1 MEKTNP
7 ERRPGFMRQPCGSSC
22 GCCICSG
29 PQGPQGEPGPQGP
42 QGEPGPQG
50 PQGEPA
56 EDCFASFFVFERRFE
71 SGQPIPLLT
80 GTADPTGNI
89 SLANGTRIELAPGY
103 YCISFSVS
111 AILEEA
117 GYMQVTPAYNRTSN
131 LLYGI
136 YFKTGAALSS
146 AYGSSSAI
154 IHVSEPTGFSLTY
167 NSNVADRSGAATVS
181 VIRLT
186 RKE

>member
-1 MEKTNP
+1 MEKANP
-7 ERRPGFMRQPCGSSC
+7 QRVPDFMRRHC
-22 GCCICSG
+22 GCLRDCCCCSG
-29 PQGPQGEPGPQGP
+29 PPGPQGP

-56 EDCFASFFVFERRFE
+56 EDCFASFFMFERRFE
-71 SGQPIPLLT
+71 NGRFIPLLP
-80 GTADPTGNI
+80 GTEDPTGNI
-89 SLANGTRIELAPGY
+89 VLADETRIELTPGY

-117 GYMQVTPAYNRTSN
+117 GYMQVTPAYNGTSN
-131 LLYGI
+131 LLYGV

-146 AYGSSSAI
+146 AYGSNSII
-154 IHVSEPTGFSLTY
+154 IHVPQPTSFGLAY

-181 VIRLT
+181 VIKLT
-186 RKE
+186 RKG

>member
-1 MEKTNP
+1 MDKFDSD
-7 ERRPGFMRQPCGSSC
+7 RRPEFMRRQHGC
-22 GCCICSG
+22 GCCACSG

-42 QGEPGPQG
+42 QGPP
-50 PQGEPA
+50 GEPA
-56 EDCFASFFVFERRFE
+56 QDCFASFFMFERRFE
-71 SGQPIPLLT
+71 NGRPIPLLP
-80 GTADPTGNI
+80 GTADPTGSI
-89 SLANGTRIELAPGY
+89 VLADY

-117 GYMQVTPAYNRTSN
+117 GYMQVTPAYNGSSN

-146 AYGSSSAI
+146 AYGSNSII
-154 IHVSEPTGFSLTY
+154 IHVPETTSFSLTY

>member
-1 MEKTNP
+1 MDKFDSD
-7 ERRPGFMRQPCGSSC
+7 RRPEFMRRQHGC
-22 GCCICSG
+22 GCCACSG

-42 QGEPGPQG
+42 P
-50 PQGEPA
+50 GEPA
-56 EDCFASFFVFERRFE
+56 QDCFTSFFMFERRFE
-71 SGQPIPLLT
+71 NGRPIPLLP
-80 GTADPTGNI
+80 GTEDPTGSI
-89 SLANGTRIELAPGY
+89 VLADETRIELAPGY

-117 GYMQVTPAYNRTSN
+117 GYMQVTPAYNGSSN

-146 AYGSSSAI
+146 AYGSNSII
-154 IHVSEPTGFSLTY
+154 IHVPETTSFSLTY

>member
-1 MEKTNP
+1 MDKFDSD
-7 ERRPGFMRQPCGSSC
+7 RRPEFMRRQHGC
-22 GCCICSG
+22 GCCVCSG

-50 PQGEPA
+50 PPGEPA
-56 EDCFASFFVFERRFE
+56 QDCFASFFMFERRFE
-71 SGQPIPLLT
+71 NGRPIPLLT
-80 GTADPTGNI
+80 GTADPTGAI
-89 SLANGTRIELAPGY
+89 VLADETRIELAPGY

-117 GYMQVTPAYNRTSN
+117 GYMQVTPAYNGSSN

-146 AYGSSSAI
+146 ACGSNSII
-154 IHVSEPTGFSLTY
+154 IHVPEATSFSLTY
-167 NSNVADRSGAATVS
+167 NSNVADRSGAACVS
-181 VIRLT
+181 VVRLT

>member
-1 MEKTNP
+1 MEKMNP
-7 ERRPGFMRQPCGSSC
+7 ERRPGFMGRHCASC
-22 GCCICSG
+22 DCCCFCSG
-29 PQGPQGEPGPQGP
+29 PQGKPGPQGP

-56 EDCFASFFVFERRFE
+56 EDCFASFFIFERRFE
-71 SGQPIPLLT
+71 SGRPIPLHIAT
-80 GTADPTGNI
+80 EDPTGNI
-89 SLANGTRIELAPGY
+89 ALADGTRIELAPGY

-117 GYMQVTPAYNRTSN
+117 GYMQVTPAYNGTSH

-146 AYGSSSAI
+146 AYGSNSII
-154 IHVSEPTGFSLTY
+154 IHVLEPTSFSLAY
-167 NSNVADRSGAATVS
+167 NSNVANRSGAATVS

-186 RKE
+186 RNG